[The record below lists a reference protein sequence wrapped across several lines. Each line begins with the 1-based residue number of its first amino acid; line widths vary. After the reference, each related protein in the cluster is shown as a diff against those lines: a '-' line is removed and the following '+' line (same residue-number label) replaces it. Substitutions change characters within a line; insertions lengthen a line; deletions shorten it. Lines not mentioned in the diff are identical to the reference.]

1 VLELRA
7 VPPDWKGDTLSD
19 GEGLS
24 GEVRVAADGSV
35 SIRWKYAFKW
45 QGKVAWYA
53 CGTWPKEP
61 SMKAIRD
68 ARDAARKLVASGI
81 NPNDQKKAQRIE
93 RQAEVEA
100 TIAHAERERVE
111 NLTVQAM
118 FDSWIADGVARKDG
132 NAEIRRLFEKDVL
145 PAIGAKP
152 VRNVT
157 EHDLRALLRVLVA
170 RGVNR
175 TAVRARNDI
184 VQMFGWAERRQ
195 PWRALM
201 SEGNPALLVEIEKI
215 VDPDFDMSGERER
228 VLTDAEIRELRDIFT
243 RMEAEYAAAPSKYEA
258 IRPLRKETQLA
269 LWISLST
276 ACRIGEL
283 LMSEW
288 KHVDLELGEW
298 FIPKENVK
306 GAHGKKQ
313 DHLVFLSDFALRH
326 FRALHAITGKSKWCF
341 PSRDD
346 EQEHVGVK
354 SVSKQVG
361 DRQEQFKK
369 RKPLKNRQHNNTLVL
384 SGGGNGDWV
393 PHDMRRTAATL
404 MQALRVV
411 PDVIDRCQNHVMKG
425 SRVRRHYL
433 HYDYAEEK
441 REAWRLLGE
450 RLDAILAD
458 NVVVLPARGAA

>member
-1 VLELRA
+1 MLELRA
-7 VPPDWKGDTLSD
+7 VSPDWKGDTLSD

-24 GEVRVAADGSV
+24 GEVRVTADGSV

-45 QGKVAWYA
+45 QGKIGWHQ
-53 CGTWPKEP
+53 CGTWPKVP
-61 SMKAIRD
+61 MDVIRD
-68 ARDAARKLVASGI
+68 ARDKARKEVAAGI
-81 NPNDQKKAQRIE
+81 NPNDQKKAERIE
-93 RQAEVEA
+93 RQAEVKA
-100 TIAHAERERVE
+100 TIAQAERERVE

-118 FDSWIADGVARKDG
+118 FDAWVADGVARKDG
-132 NAEIRRLFEKDVL
+132 NAEIRRMFDKDVL

-152 VRNVT
+152 VRSVT
-157 EHDLRALLRVLVA
+157 EHDLRAILRALVG

-175 TAVRARNDI
+175 TAVRCRNDI
-184 VQMFGWAERRQ
+184 VQMFAWAERRQ
-195 PWRALM
+195 PWRGLM
-201 SEGNPALLVEIEKI
+201 ADGNPAQLVEIEKI

-288 KHVDLELGEW
+288 KHVDLERAEW

-306 GAHGKKQ
+306 GARGKKQ

-326 FRALHAITGKSKWCF
+326 FRALHALTRTSKWCF
-341 PSRDD
+341 PSRDA
-346 EQEHVGVK
+346 EGHVGVK

-361 DRQEQFKK
+361 DRQEMFKS
-369 RKPLKNRQHNNTLVL
+369 RKPLKNRQNNNTLVL
-384 SGGGNGDWV
+384 SGGANGDWV

-404 MQALRVV
+404 MQALRVD
-411 PDVIDRCQNHVMKG
+411 PMTIDRCQNHVMKG

-433 HYDYAEEK
+433 HYDYADEK
-441 REAWRLLGE
+441 REAWRRLGE

>member
-1 VLELRA
+1 MLELRA
-7 VPPDWKGDTLSD
+7 IPPEWKGDTLSD

-24 GEVRVAADGSV
+24 GEVRVAADSSV

-45 QGKVAWYA
+45 QGKIAWHA
-53 CGTWPKEP
+53 CGTWPKTCME
-61 SMKAIRD
+61 AIRD
-68 ARDAARKLVASGI
+68 ARDEARKLVAAGV
-81 NPNDQKKAQRIE
+81 NPNDRKKAEKIE

-100 TIAHAERERVE
+100 TIADAERERVE

-118 FDSWIADGVARKDG
+118 FDAWIADGVARKDG
-132 NAEIRRLFEKDVL
+132 NAEILRLFGRDVL
-145 PAIGAKP
+145 PTIGTKP
-152 VRNVT
+152 VRAVT
-157 EHDLRALLRVLVA
+157 ERDLRAVLRALVK

-195 PWRALM
+195 PWRGLM
-201 SEGNPALLVEIEKI
+201 AEGNPALLIEIDKI
-215 VDPDFDMSGERER
+215 VAPDFDLSGERER
-228 VLTDAEIRELRDIFT
+228 VLSADEIRELRDIFV
-243 RMEAEYAAAPSKYEA
+243 RMEADYTAAQDKYAA

-288 KHVDLELGEW
+288 KHVDLDLGEW

-306 GAHGKKQ
+306 GARGKKQ

-326 FRALHAITGKSKWCF
+326 FRALHALTGKSKWCF

-346 EQEHVGVK
+346 EDAHVGVK

-361 DRQEQFKK
+361 DRQERFKN
-369 RKPLKNRQHNNTLVL
+369 RKPLKNRQNNNTLVL
-384 SGGGNGDWV
+384 AGGANGDWV

-404 MQALRVV
+404 MQALRVD
-411 PDVIDRCQNHVMKG
+411 PMTIDRCQNHVMKG

-433 HYDYAEEK
+433 HYDYADEK
-441 REAWRLLGE
+441 RDAWRRLGE

-458 NVVVLPARGAA
+458 NVVLMPARGAA